1 MTKRNNLTDKFSLA
15 ISADPN
21 SSSNLLKLSKVR
33 AIFDGLFM
41 KDDNSLAEFGGKFR
55 IVAVDLLRI
64 SGFKAKRQY
73 RAFYEK
79 RVPLFDDFDF
89 NSFSELTGNSFTS
102 PEWY

>member
-1 MTKRNNLTDKFSLA
+1 MTKRNNLIDKFSLA
-15 ISADPN
+15 ILADPN
-21 SSSNLLKLSKVR
+21 SSSYFLKLSKVR

-41 KDDNSLAEFGGKFR
+41 KDDNSLAEFGRKFR

-64 SGFKAKRQY
+64 LGLKAKRQY

-89 NSFSELTGNSFTS
+89 NSFSELTGNSFPS

>member
-1 MTKRNNLTDKFSLA
+1 MTKRNNPIDKFSLS
-15 ISADPN
+15 ISADWH

-41 KDDNSLAEFGGKFR
+41 KDDNSLAEFGGKFGV
-55 IVAVDLLRI
+55 VAVNLLRI
-64 SGFKAKRQY
+64 LGFKAKRQY

-79 RVPLFDDFDF
+79 RIPLFDDFDF

-102 PEWY
+102 PEY